1 MTAQVHWHE
10 GLFLQPHHLQVMQ
23 RSLLER
29 LTAERRLGRPYA
41 YGVVETRLNRDEL
54 ENMRVRFDRLRAVM
68 PSGLLVD
75 VPESADLPA
84 LEIEQTFNSSAR
96 GFTVSLGVPLFYVSR
111 ANTIEAGSNAD
122 WRAKRMYRVAEIE
135 QADENTGE
143 NPQPMQIRKVNA
155 RLMLDT
161 DDRTDME
168 VLPLLR
174 ITRGTGQE
182 SGLPRADPGFIPSC
196 LVIDGN
202 PTLRDMLRDLSNQIE
217 ASRKELVVQ
226 MTRAGFSIDMLK
238 GAGFQQMLKLQVL
251 NRFSGRLPSLV
262 AAGGAISPFDM
273 YLELRDCLGGLAALH
288 PDTDPFEAPR
298 YDHDNPAVAF
308 TELSTKIRS
317 HLKVVDKGLWLK
329 VAFRLEGG
337 VLVAELEDKHL
348 TGPNEYFLGVKT
360 GEDPRSV
367 ARLVEHPDEF
377 KLMNK
382 SLIQARVRG
391 VALKEERHPPLVLPA
406 QVGLS
411 YFRLLRA
418 ESARTWERINQER
431 SVAIK
436 FDGVDQG
443 RFEEVA
449 LYMTIP
455 G

>member
-10 GLFLQPHHLQVMQ
+10 GLFLQPHHLQAMQ

-29 LTAERRLGRPYA
+29 QSLERRLGWPFP
-41 YGVVETRLNRDEL
+41 YGVVEARISRDEL
-54 ENMRVRFDRLRAVM
+54 ENMRVRFDKLRVVM

-75 VPESADLPA
+75 VPESAELPA
-84 LEIEQTFNSSAR
+84 LEIEQTFNASAR
-96 GFTVSLGVPLFYVSR
+96 GFTVSLGVPLYYASR
-111 ANTIEAGSNAD
+111 ANSIELGTSAD
-122 WRAKRMYRVAEIE
+122 WRAKRVYRVAETE

-143 NPQPMQIRKVNA
+143 NAQPVLVRKVNA

-182 SGLPRADPGFIPSC
+182 SGLPRADPSFIPAC

-251 NRFSGRLPSLV
+251 NRFSARLPSLV
-262 AAGGAISPFDM
+262 AAGGAVSPFEM

-298 YDHDNPAVAF
+298 YDHDNPAIAF
-308 TELSTKIRS
+308 GEVCTKIRS

-329 VAFRLEGG
+329 VPFRLEGG
-337 VLVAELEDKHL
+337 VLVADLEDKHI
-348 TGPNEYFLGVKT
+348 TGPNEYFLGVKCSD
-360 GEDPRSV
+360 DPRSV
-367 ARLVEHPDEF
+367 AKLVEHPDEF
-377 KLMNK
+377 KLMSK
-382 SLIQARVRG
+382 SLVQARIRG
-391 VALKEERHPPLVLPA
+391 VGLKEERHPPLVLPA

-418 ESARTWERINQER
+418 ESARTWERITQER
-431 SVAIK
+431 AMACK
-436 FDGVDQG
+436 FDGVEQN